1 MAIMLSD
8 AGEYEGGLL
17 EVSPPVAHYQLAAG
31 EAIAW
36 CAVTKAKN
44 LCDDV
49 CELTIFVRGLVH
61 TGPVEG

>member
-17 EVSPPVAHYQLAAG
+17 EVSPPVARYQLAAG

-36 CAVTKAKN
+36 CAM
-44 LCDDV
+44 L
-49 CELTIFVRGLVH
+49 RH
-61 TGPVEG
+61 